1 CSRNDAHLSSVL
13 KSIEAGKPVFVEKP
27 LTTTAKD
34 SYTIVEAE
42 VKKNKRYV
50 QVGFN
55 RRYDP
60 DFQQLRKMID
70 SGTIGKLLLANCRH
84 YNSRPATSYYKTENV
99 INDTLIHEI
108 DILRYLF
115 SDDYNSVEMRFTR
128 PNSLNKAQDLREPQ
142 LALLEMKSG
151 AIVIVEL
158 NVNCQYG
165 YDIQCRLVGE
175 EGILSLPD
183 VATPELRKAGQ
194 ISHTISDSWTDR
206 FVEAYNREFQSFV
219 NSVNSRK
226 APAETP
232 TAWDGYVASLAADA
246 AIQSLKNGERVE
258 ILMTEKPAIYF

>member
-1 CSRNDAHLSSVL
+1 
-13 KSIEAGKPVFVEKP
+13 
-27 LTTTAKD
+27 
-34 SYTIVEAE
+34 
-42 VKKNKRYV
+42 
-50 QVGFN
+50 
-55 RRYDP
+55 
-60 DFQQLRKMID
+60 
-70 SGTIGKLLLANCRH
+70 
-84 YNSRPATSYYKTENV
+84 
-99 INDTLIHEI
+99 
-108 DILRYLF
+108 
-115 SDDYNSVEMRFTR
+115 
-128 PNSLNKAQDLREPQ
+128 